1 MVTTLRHPIEI
12 LQNFEENFRESV
24 PKIMLK
30 MPKRKMQDIKSK
42 FTTDTEDMSTI
53 LNTAMKNHNITP
65 GSDEEKKIN
74 ARLKKTRLRILMSY
88 LSKDFENRYEDE
100 LRGLTGSTDFFQLL
114 GEIIGT
120 VSDADLVKDA
130 KEKLADISR
139 DTEEEETFSKTRFI
153 KRVSNLV
160 KIACKDVEILTNH
173 YIEESWNRNLTP
185 ELRRYLLDQDKMA
198 QAPQKT
204 AEFLDK
210 MKKYKRKPDVNVIS
224 ARDIIFQEQTDNL
237 SSQFASFPDMIRE
250 SLSVSISSIVQQQV
264 KAMTSEIADIHRI
277 SAKKESQKSTEN
289 QQQNNNFKQD
299 ERQRF
304 SEQPRS
310 TQHNRET
317 QRGNYHQERSERSY
331 PDHLELAPNGKPF
344 RCATCGVL
352 GHRSRNCRGTN
363 FSCRYCG
370 EVGHLKFACPKKQSK
385 N

>member
-30 MPKRKMQDIKSK
+30 MPKRKFQDIKSK
-42 FTTDTEDMSTI
+42 FTTDTEDMSII
-53 LNTAMKNHNITP
+53 LSTAMKNYNIET

-74 ARLKKTRLRILMSY
+74 TRFKKTRLRILMSY

-120 VSDADLVKDA
+120 VSNADLVKDA

-139 DTEEEETFSKTRFI
+139 DTEEEETFTRFI
-153 KRVSNLV
+153 KRVSNLA
-160 KIACKDVEILTNH
+160 KIASKDVEILTNH

-185 ELRRYLLDQDKMA
+185 ELRRYLLDQDKTA
-198 QAPQKT
+198 QTPQKT

-210 MKKYKRKPDVNVIS
+210 MKKYKRKPGVNVIS
-224 ARDIIFQEQTDNL
+224 ARDIILQEQIDNL

-250 SLSVSISSIVQQQV
+250 SLNVSISSIVQQQV

-277 SAKKESQKSTEN
+277 SAKKESQKSSEN
-289 QQQNNNFKQD
+289 QQQNNFKKD
-299 ERQRF
+299 ERQRV
-304 SEQPRS
+304 SEQSRN
-310 TQHNRET
+310 TQHDREM
-317 QRGNYHQERSERSY
+317 QRGNYHQERSERPY
-331 PDHLELAPNGKPF
+331 PDHFELAPDGKPY